1 MKVCT
6 RSNFWK
12 QLLASIVRRK
22 QKLCIVSGLHVL
34 SCLWAAN
41 CFHKGLS
48 WYGGGRVAC
57 QAYLC
62 PSKFTHCLSKHL
74 YIVHWKG
81 VHRFSYHIGMKLFS
95 GHEMSQMNQRRALL
109 MKQMD
114 TELQTLQTRGKLLLH
129 FIDVNSTLAEVEL
142 VLTFFSPGSFFLNLF
157 LLLDW
162 DWIRIQNSAP

>member
-1 MKVCT
+1 MKKVCT

-12 QLLASIVRRK
+12 QLLASIVTRK

-41 CFHKGLS
+41 CFHEGLS

-62 PSKFTHCLSKHL
+62 PSKFTHCLNKHL

-81 VHRFSYHIGMKLFS
+81 VHRFSYQFGMKLFS
-95 GHEMSQMNQRRALL
+95 GHEMTQMNQRRALL

-114 TELQTLQTRGKLLLH
+114 TELQTLQVATTFTPYERFCVGN
-129 FIDVNSTLAEVEL
+129 FFPS
-142 VLTFFSPGSFFLNLF
+142 VLS
-157 LLLDW
+157 
-162 DWIRIQNSAP
+162 